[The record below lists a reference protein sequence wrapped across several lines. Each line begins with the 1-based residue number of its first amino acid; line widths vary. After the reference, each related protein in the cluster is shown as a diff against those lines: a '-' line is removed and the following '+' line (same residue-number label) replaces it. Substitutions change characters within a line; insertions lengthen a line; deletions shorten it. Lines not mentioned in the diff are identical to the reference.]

1 MSHIVTDK
9 QTLRAL
15 IEAAHCIQKLMDNG
29 TITAA
34 FDASNGTGEQVHTTV
49 SAFDNL
55 AACAARVCAQDK
67 IASPF
72 LLYRREIFGHY
83 ETAQRLRALV
93 MNLWGGQPANLSQLF
108 QGADQHHTRI
118 ALECINHYSQYGE
131 NDTHF
136 MTLASEILDDMPAII
151 TSSPAQL
158 REVAA

>member
-15 IEAAHCIQKLMDNG
+15 IEAAHCIQKLMDDG

-34 FDASNGTGEQVHTTV
+34 FDNGGEEQAHETV

-55 AACAARVCAQDK
+55 TACATRVSAQDK

-72 LLYRREIFGHY
+72 VRYRREILGNY

-93 MNLWGGQPANLSQLF
+93 MNLWGGQAVNLGLLLA
-108 QGADQHHTRI
+108 GADQQHIRI
-118 ALECINHYSQYGE
+118 ALECIAHYSQYRE
-131 NDTHF
+131 NDTFF
-136 MTLASEILDDMPAII
+136 MSLASEILETQPAII
-151 TSSPAQL
+151 GGEEKYLS
-158 REVAA
+158 EVAA